1 MTQNEMVLEYL
12 NDVGHITPLDA
23 MREFGIMRLG
33 ARIWDLKREGHDIIA
48 ETESSTNRYGKKV
61 SYARYKM
68 NAGSH
73 RQEEG

>member
-33 ARIWDLKREGHDIIA
+33 ARI
-48 ETESSTNRYGKKV
+48 
-61 SYARYKM
+61 
-68 NAGSH
+68 
-73 RQEEG
+73 